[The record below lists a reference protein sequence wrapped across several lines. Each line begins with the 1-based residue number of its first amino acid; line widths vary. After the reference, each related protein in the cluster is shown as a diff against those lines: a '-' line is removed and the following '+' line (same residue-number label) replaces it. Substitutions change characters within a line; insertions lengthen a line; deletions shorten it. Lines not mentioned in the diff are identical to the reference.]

1 MFNQFKKL
9 IRPIRNQLFIHNN
22 WRFNLI
28 KEAFT
33 KKKDKNLE
41 IYKYLNN
48 RIGNNNLTIFDVG
61 AFTGQSIKIFQKYF
75 KNINFIHTFEIN
87 KQSFNILKKNFNEN
101 YIIHNNFGLSDI
113 DGELKYFNYAK
124 KDNSS
129 FHEIDKN
136 SRFYKK
142 RQNEV
147 FHETFLVGEEFSKVF
162 TLDTYFL
169 KQKID
174 FIDFLKIDT
183 QGHEMKVLS
192 GAKNTLRQKKIR
204 FLLIEI
210 WFDNTIYKIDKIELS
225 EVLKFFDSYGYKLIM
240 TNSSIKENSVM
251 DCLFAL
257 K

>member
-113 DGELKYFNYAK
+113 DGELKYL
-124 KDNSS
+124 
-129 FHEIDKN
+129 IP
-136 SRFYKK
+136 
-142 RQNEV
+142 
-147 FHETFLVGEEFSKVF
+147 
-162 TLDTYFL
+162 
-169 KQKID
+169 
-174 FIDFLKIDT
+174 
-183 QGHEMKVLS
+183 
-192 GAKNTLRQKKIR
+192 LR
-204 FLLIEI
+204 
-210 WFDNTIYKIDKIELS
+210 
-225 EVLKFFDSYGYKLIM
+225 
-240 TNSSIKENSVM
+240 
-251 DCLFAL
+251 
-257 K
+257 